1 MNKHS
6 KKVFVMNNLNS
17 RYIEQAIFILKDN
30 ETRLSDSV
38 IYEAEKIVSRYLAG
52 EENNKK
58 SAAKSGT
65 VFMVFAGLIALLL
78 AVYTAC
84 KII

>member
-17 RYIEQAIFILKDN
+17 RYIEQAIFILKDKESKLN
-30 ETRLSDSV
+30 DAV
-38 IYEAEKIVSRYLAG
+38 ITEAEKIVSRYLAG
-52 EENNKK
+52 EENKK

-65 VFMVFAGLIALLL
+65 VFIIFAAVMAVLL
-78 AVYTAC
+78 AIYAAV